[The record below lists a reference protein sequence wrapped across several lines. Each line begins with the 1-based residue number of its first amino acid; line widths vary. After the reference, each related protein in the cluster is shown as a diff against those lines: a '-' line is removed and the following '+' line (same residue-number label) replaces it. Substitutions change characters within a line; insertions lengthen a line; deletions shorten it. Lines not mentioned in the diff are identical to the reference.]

1 MRKEICI
8 GNGNYLV
15 KRVFN
20 KSVPASD
27 LIKQKIL
34 AEKKH

>member
-1 MRKEICI
+1 MRKEISI
-8 GNGNYLV
+8 GNGTYLV

-20 KSVPASD
+20 KSIPASD

-34 AEKKH
+34 AGKRH